1 MLSAILNE
9 KKLSVKVQT
18 AATVGAVVSAVA
30 IPQIFH
36 LMGAMSGLGTSL
48 GEIFLPMH
56 LPIILVGL
64 LAGPY
69 AGAIS
74 GFLAP
79 LLSFLLTQ
87 MPTAAMLPFMM
98 TELCIYGLSAGILR
112 KAKMPSIFK
121 ILVSQLSGRVIRA
134 LAILIGFYAFSSPIP
149 IAAIWNSI
157 GKGIIGLTLQWVLL
171 PLIVYRI
178 EGLSKNEL

>member
-1 MLSAILNE
+1 MSSVTLSL
-9 KKLSVKVQT
+9 KKLSVKMQT
-18 AATVGAVVSAVA
+18 VATVGAIVSAVA
-30 IPQIFH
+30 LPQIFH

-64 LAGPY
+64 IAGPY

-74 GFLAP
+74 GFFAP
-79 LLSFLLTQ
+79 LISFWLTQ

-98 TELCIYGLSAGILR
+98 TELCIYGLSAGILH